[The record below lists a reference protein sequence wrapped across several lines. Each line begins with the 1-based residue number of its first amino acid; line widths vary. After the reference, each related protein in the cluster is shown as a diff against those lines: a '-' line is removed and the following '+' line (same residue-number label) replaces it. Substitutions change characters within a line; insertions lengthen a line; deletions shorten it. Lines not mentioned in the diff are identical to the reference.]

1 MRKVGI
7 SFTAGVLF
15 LSLNLVHLQALFNA
29 SGVLVSTVTNYS
41 SFVSNPTAT
50 PHTATSDVLTSQTP
64 DPVPRCNEKNEKFS
78 CWNKCEDR
86 STQWDELDSQG
97 KSEEHCH
104 CDQAC
109 LTYHD
114 CCADYTRYCQPLSPG
129 PQGMDNANY
138 ICSKISTEKK
148 VATGV
153 FMISTCAAGWQ
164 DKEVRSKCLSGA
176 NATNR
181 TFTSANVLE
190 GIPVTFFDPRR
201 QGIHYSNMYCG
212 ICNNVIKFLLIFWEL
227 KFRCNIKPPQGFN
240 NTQTL
245 DYMLKY
251 CPTRVVLPPEQFK
264 VRSCLPIVSSC
275 SIEKQTQHKDGCLK
289 STSGVVFEGEA
300 LKNYKNYYCV
310 HCNGL
315 SMTNASCGPQ
325 EPYLIFEP
333 KSFEIVMK
341 FEPLTTNQ
349 LKIKRTKVISTCPQ
363 DKVYDPHLETCRIG
377 YVPNPLHAIRDKYRV
392 KFWMHPLD
400 GQMRPVTPDQFSI
413 AFCKTFALDPSQIE
427 EIVFASEDN
436 SKAVAFNLYAGASS
450 RINNLTHTPYRDN
463 MDVSVLFS
471 FNESFE
477 ININNKTWEVIRVTE
492 RQLACVK
499 SVEYFR
505 GEFKLLPTGQAEI
518 NKTGQT
524 LPSNRFFVVN
534 DGSNNKSLFV
544 CKSKLTVQCSFLLLP
559 LRSYEYTI
567 FANKIL
573 LHIITGRVYSTGEY
587 DVNGKRVMICTN
599 YTNYQVNYTN
609 TSTQVIEPNINST
622 GEYDVNGER
631 VMICTN
637 YTNYQ
642 VNYTNTSIQVIE
654 PNITAKTQSRIL
666 WYFTVV
672 GFSVSVFA
680 LVLTLVIHSIFAEM
694 RRPLPGKNLMSL
706 CLALTL
712 AQFTWMLG
720 TGDTDKPTFCTA
732 VAAVI
737 HYLFLVSFAC
747 MAIIAFD
754 TRRTFSSQISR
765 APGISIGG
773 HNKNIRF
780 LKYTCLSWGLPMLF
794 VGGCVI
800 LDHFQVVFIGYGN
813 EDACWLVSSDG
824 KIIVFA
830 VPIASVLLYNIGAF
844 SHTIWAINR
853 ARKQTIRVKSAR
865 HDQMVV
871 LKIYLRLVTLM
882 GFTWF
887 FSFSAELIHKTLIYP
902 FVVLTTT
909 QGVFIFVAFVCK
921 TRVLKLIKDSF
932 PRSRKDVLP
941 STRPTASTD
950 SRSLPPTYSQYRS
963 ETEDTHI

>member
-29 SGVLVSTVTNYS
+29 SRVLVSAVTNYS

-64 DPVPRCNEKNEKFS
+64 DPVPRCNEKNAKFS

-138 ICSKISTEKK
+138 ICSKISTDIT

-153 FMISTCAAGWQ
+153 FMISTCAAGWE

-190 GIPVTFFDPRR
+190 GIPVALFDPLR
-201 QGIHYSNMYCG
+201 QGIHYSNIYCG
-212 ICNNVIKFLLIFWEL
+212 ICNNVIKFFLIFWEL
-227 KFRCNIKPPQGFN
+227 KFRCNIKPPRGFN

-251 CPTRVVLPPEQFK
+251 CPTRVVLPTEQFSK
-264 VRSCLPIVSSC
+264 VRSCLPMVSSC
-275 SIEKQTQHKDGCLK
+275 SVEKQTQHKDGCLK
-289 STSGVVFEGEA
+289 GTSGVVFKEGI
-300 LKNYKNYYCV
+300 LKNYKNYHCV
-310 HCNGL
+310 LCNGL
-315 SMTNASCGPQ
+315 SMTGARCGPR
-325 EPYLIFEP
+325 EPDTVFEP
-333 KSFEIVMK
+333 KSFEIVMQ
-341 FEPLTTNQ
+341 FEPLITNQ
-349 LKIKRTKVISTCPQ
+349 QKIKRTKVTLTCPQ
-363 DKVYDPHLETCRIG
+363 DRVYDPHLETCRIG

-392 KFWMHPLD
+392 KVWMHPLD
-400 GQMRPVTPDQFSI
+400 GQMRRVTPDQFSI
-413 AFCKTFALDPSQIE
+413 AFCQTFALDPSQID

-450 RINNLTHTPYRDN
+450 RINNLTHMPYKDN
-463 MDVSVLFS
+463 MDVSVLFN

-492 RQLACVK
+492 RQLACVE

-534 DGSNNKSLFV
+534 DGSKNKSLFV
-544 CKSKLTVQCSFLLLP
+544 CKSKFTVQCPFLLLP

-567 FANKIL
+567 FANKTL

-587 DVNGKRVMICTN
+587 DVNGEKVMICTN
-599 YTNYQVNYTN
+599 YTNYHVNYTN
-609 TSTQVIEPNINST
+609 TSTQVIEPNI
-622 GEYDVNGER
+622 
-631 VMICTN
+631 
-637 YTNYQ
+637 
-642 VNYTNTSIQVIE
+642 
-654 PNITAKTQSRIL
+654 TAQTQSRIL

-720 TGDTDKPTFCTA
+720 TGDTDKPTFCTT

-765 APGISIGG
+765 APGMSIGG
-773 HNKNIRF
+773 QNKNIRF

-865 HDQMVV
+865 QDQMVV

>member
-29 SGVLVSTVTNYS
+29 SRVLVSTVTNYS
-41 SFVSNPTAT
+41 SFVSNSTAT

-64 DPVPRCNEKNEKFS
+64 DPVPRCNEKNAKFS

-114 CCADYTRYCQPLSPG
+114 CCADYTRYCQPLSPV

-190 GIPVTFFDPRR
+190 GIPVALFDPLR
-201 QGIHYSNMYCG
+201 QGIHYSNIYCG
-212 ICNNVIKFLLIFWEL
+212 ICNNVIKFFLIFWEL
-227 KFRCNIKPPQGFN
+227 KFRCNIKPPRGFN

-251 CPTRVVLPPEQFK
+251 CPTRVVLPTEQFSK
-264 VRSCLPIVSSC
+264 VRSCLPMVSSC

-289 STSGVVFEGEA
+289 GTSGVVFEGET
-300 LKNYKNYYCV
+300 LKNYKNYHCV
-310 HCNGL
+310 LCNGL
-315 SMTNASCGPQ
+315 SMTNASCGPR
-325 EPYLIFEP
+325 EPDTIFEP
-333 KSFEIVMK
+333 KSFEIVMQ
-341 FEPLTTNQ
+341 FEPLITNQ
-349 LKIKRTKVISTCPQ
+349 QKIKRTKVTSTCPQ
-363 DKVYDPHLETCRIG
+363 DRVYDPHLETCRIG

-392 KFWMHPLD
+392 KVWMHPLD
-400 GQMRPVTPDQFSI
+400 GQMRRVTPDQFSI
-413 AFCKTFALDPSQIE
+413 AFCQTFALDPSQID

-450 RINNLTHTPYRDN
+450 RINNLTHTPYKDN
-463 MDVSVLFS
+463 MDVSVLFN

-492 RQLACVK
+492 RQLACVE
-499 SVEYFR
+499 SVEYSR

-534 DGSNNKSLFV
+534 DGSKNKSLFV
-544 CKSKLTVQCSFLLLP
+544 CKSKFTVQCPFLLLP

-567 FANKIL
+567 FANKTL
-573 LHIITGRVYSTGEY
+573 LHIITGRVY
-587 DVNGKRVMICTN
+587 
-599 YTNYQVNYTN
+599 
-609 TSTQVIEPNINST
+609 ST

-642 VNYTNTSIQVIE
+642 VNYTNTSTQVIE
-654 PNITAKTQSRIL
+654 PNITAKTQSRFL

-773 HNKNIRF
+773 QNKNIRF

-794 VGGCVI
+794 VGGCVL

-844 SHTIWAINR
+844 SHTIWAINS
-853 ARKQTIRVKSAR
+853 ARKQTTRVKSALQ
-865 HDQMVV
+865 DKKAI

-882 GFTWF
+882 GFTWL
-887 FSFSAELIHKTLIYP
+887 FSFGAELIHKALIYP

-909 QGVFIFVAFVCK
+909 QGLFIFVAFVCK
-921 TRVLKLIKDSF
+921 ARVLKLIRDSF
-932 PRSRKDVLP
+932 SRSRGAA
-941 STRPTASTD
+941 PTPQELQPIQTSDAK
-950 SRSLPPTYSQYRS
+950 SLELVSSVQLRAIQTL
-963 ETEDTHI
+963 

>member
-29 SGVLVSTVTNYS
+29 SRVLVSTVTNYS

-64 DPVPRCNEKNEKFS
+64 DPVPRCNEKNAKFS

-114 CCADYTRYCQPLSPG
+114 CCADYTRYCQPLSPV
-129 PQGMDNANY
+129 PQRIDNANY
-138 ICSKISTEKK
+138 ICSKISTDIT
-148 VATGV
+148 VPTGV

-212 ICNNVIKFLLIFWEL
+212 ICNNVIKFFLIFWEL
-227 KFRCNIKPPQGFN
+227 KFRCNIKPPRGFN

-251 CPTRVVLPPEQFK
+251 CPTRVVLPTEQFSK
-264 VRSCLPIVSSC
+264 VRSCLPMVSSC
-275 SIEKQTQHKDGCLK
+275 SVEKQTQHKDGCLK
-289 STSGVVFEGEA
+289 GTSGVVFKGET
-300 LKNYKNYYCV
+300 LKNYKNYHCV
-310 HCNGL
+310 LCNGL
-315 SMTNASCGPQ
+315 SMTGASCGPR
-325 EPYLIFEP
+325 EPDTVFEP
-333 KSFEIVMK
+333 KSFEIVMQ
-341 FEPLTTNQ
+341 FEPLITNQ
-349 LKIKRTKVISTCPQ
+349 QKIKRTKVTMTCPQ
-363 DKVYDPHLETCRIG
+363 DRVYDPHLETCRIG

-413 AFCKTFALDPSQIE
+413 AFCQTFALDPSQID

-450 RINNLTHTPYRDN
+450 RINNLTHTPYKDN
-463 MDVSVLFS
+463 MDVSVLFN

-492 RQLACVK
+492 RQLACVE

-534 DGSNNKSLFV
+534 DGSKNKSLFV
-544 CKSKLTVQCSFLLLP
+544 CKSKFTVQCPFLLLP

-567 FANKIL
+567 FANKTL

-587 DVNGKRVMICTN
+587 DVNGEKVMICTN
-599 YTNYQVNYTN
+599 YTNYHVNYTN
-609 TSTQVIEPNINST
+609 TSTQVIEPNI
-622 GEYDVNGER
+622 
-631 VMICTN
+631 
-637 YTNYQ
+637 
-642 VNYTNTSIQVIE
+642 
-654 PNITAKTQSRIL
+654 TAQTQSRIL
-666 WYFTVV
+666 WYCTVV

-765 APGISIGG
+765 APRISIGG
-773 HNKNIRF
+773 QNKNIRF

-794 VGGCVI
+794 VVGCVL

-844 SHTIWAINR
+844 SHTIWAINS
-853 ARKQTIRVKSAR
+853 ARKQTNRVTSAR
-865 HDQMVV
+865 QDQKVV

-882 GFTWF
+882 DFTWF

>member
-1 MRKVGI
+1 MRKFGI
-7 SFTAGVLF
+7 SLTAGVLF
-15 LSLNLVHLQALFNA
+15 LSLNLVHLQAPFNA
-29 SGVLVSTVTNYS
+29 SGVLVLTVTNYS

-64 DPVPRCNEKNEKFS
+64 DPVPRCSEKNEKFS
-78 CWNKCEDR
+78 CRNKCEDR

-97 KSEEHCH
+97 ESEEHCH

-114 CCADYTRYCQPLSPG
+114 CCADYTRYCQPLSPV

-138 ICSKISTEKK
+138 ISSKISTEKK

-190 GIPVTFFDPRR
+190 GIPVALFDPLR
-201 QGIHYSNMYCG
+201 QGIHYSNIYCG
-212 ICNNVIKFLLIFWEL
+212 ICNNVIKFFLIFWEL
-227 KFRCNIKPPQGFN
+227 KFRCNIKPPRGFN

-251 CPTRVVLPPEQFK
+251 CPTRVVLPTEQFSK
-264 VRSCLPIVSSC
+264 VRSCLPMVSSC

-289 STSGVVFEGEA
+289 GTSGVVFEGET
-300 LKNYKNYYCV
+300 LKNYKNYHCV
-310 HCNGL
+310 LCNGL
-315 SMTNASCGPQ
+315 SMTNASCGPR
-325 EPYLIFEP
+325 EPDTIFEP
-333 KSFEIVMK
+333 KSFEIVMQ
-341 FEPLTTNQ
+341 FEPLITNQ
-349 LKIKRTKVISTCPQ
+349 QKIKRTKVTLTCPQ
-363 DKVYDPHLETCRIG
+363 DRVYDPHLETCRIG

-392 KFWMHPLD
+392 KVWMHPLD

-413 AFCKTFALDPSQIE
+413 AFCQTFALDPSQID

-450 RINNLTHTPYRDN
+450 RINNLTHMPYKDN
-463 MDVSVLFS
+463 MDVSVLFN

-492 RQLACVK
+492 RQLACVE
-499 SVEYFR
+499 SVEYSP

-534 DGSNNKSLFV
+534 DGSKNKSLFV
-544 CKSKLTVQCSFLLLP
+544 CKSKFTVQCPFLLLP
-559 LRSYEYTI
+559 LRGNEYTI
-567 FANKIL
+567 FANRTL

-587 DVNGKRVMICTN
+587 DVNGEKVMICTN

-609 TSTQVIEPNINST
+609 TSTQVIEPNI
-622 GEYDVNGER
+622 
-631 VMICTN
+631 
-637 YTNYQ
+637 
-642 VNYTNTSIQVIE
+642 
-654 PNITAKTQSRIL
+654 TAKTESRFL

-773 HNKNIRF
+773 QNKNIRF

-794 VGGCVI
+794 VGGCVL

-853 ARKQTIRVKSAR
+853 ARKQTIRVKSAGQ
-865 HDQMVV
+865 DQKVV

-887 FSFSAELIHKTLIYP
+887 FSFSAEFIHKTLIYP